1 MKTNKTLIILSL
13 SLLPLSLL
21 SLLCPPSANAIEIIK
36 CFSDVQRV
44 ITPPRRVVFP
54 AISLKRC
61 VCTDKGVY
69 CSYDGSPIQDT
80 NIRANCKELGG
91 DEIKG
96 GYCGIKSED
105 KTNIILF
112 EKQKEVL
119 IK

>member
-1 MKTNKTLIILSL
+1 MKNLKYAPILLFFL
-13 SLLPLSLL
+13 SIYSIPST
-21 SLLCPPSANAIEIIK
+21 PSANAIEIIK

-44 ITPPRRVVFP
+44 ITPERRITFP
-54 AISLKRC
+54 PISLKRC

-69 CSYDGSPIQDT
+69 CSYDGTPIQDT
-80 NIRANCKELGG
+80 NIRANCKELKG

-112 EKQKEVL
+112 KKEREVL

>member
-1 MKTNKTLIILSL
+1 MKKLKYTPILLFFLIT
-13 SLLPLSLL
+13 
-21 SLLCPPSANAIEIIK
+21 PSANAIEIIK
-36 CFSDVQRV
+36 CFSPVQRV
-44 ITPPRRVVFP
+44 ITPERRITFP
-54 AISLKRC
+54 PISLKRC
-61 VCTDKGVY
+61 VCTDKGIY
-69 CSYDGSPIQDT
+69 CSYDGTPIQDT

-112 EKQKEVL
+112 KKEREVL